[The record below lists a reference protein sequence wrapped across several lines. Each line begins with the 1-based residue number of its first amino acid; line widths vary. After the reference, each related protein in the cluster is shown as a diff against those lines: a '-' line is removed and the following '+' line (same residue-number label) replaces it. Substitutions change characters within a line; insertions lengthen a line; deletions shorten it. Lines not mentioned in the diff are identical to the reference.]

1 MTRALRF
8 NLHRDRVEEIGEY
21 VAAAVGRMKGCQSLY
36 VAPDGGVRLIPDAG
50 KQPHRPDAERIGRY
64 RKGVPVEVIEDDLLQ
79 WQREQA
85 GRVAA

>member
-36 VAPDGGVRLIPDAG
+36 VAPDGVVRLIPDAG

-85 GRVAA
+85 GLVAA

>member
-1 MTRALRF
+1 MTRPLRF
-8 NLHRDRVEEIGEY
+8 NIARDSVEIIGEY
-21 VAAAVGRMKGCQSLY
+21 VADAVNRMKGCQSLY
-36 VAPDGGVRLIPDAG
+36 VAADGGVRLIPDAG